1 MFCGDLIGKEIE
13 REDIC
18 STGSLGCTT
27 EITQHWKAKITKINK
42 NLKY

>member
-1 MFCGDLIGKEIE
+1 MFCGDLIEKEIQ

-27 EITQHWKAKITKINK
+27 EINATLESNYNK